1 MKGDTNKKATCSMT
15 IPLHPSAAASEEKR
29 RILTEMV
36 RAQADHLAR
45 MKRMKPYQPST
56 LDKQSLLDKL
66 GCGDED
72 DPFES
77 RDTMVSSGFEV
88 RDSVR
93 VCESCGAPAKKH
105 KESTFDGQS
114 VAICPTRE
122 PLECLGAMEPDA
134 VLVTSPIPPVAVPF
148 CTAGREAYAVK
159 RTAAGVKVTCP
170 RDKGNWTMEGEWDE
184 GSYLFR
190 RPNGRLNT
198 RIPIYLDPTRLD
210 AAVQEAEKRLEALR
224 EAQEWAKA
232 LEEG

>member
-29 RILTEMV
+29 RILTEMM
-36 RAQADHLAR
+36 RAHANQQAQ
-45 MKRMKPYQPST
+45 MQGIN
-56 LDKQSLLDKL
+56 KQSLLARL
-66 GCGDED
+66 GCENEEEE
-72 DPFES
+72 DPFAAG
-77 RDTMVSSGFEV
+77 DMMVSSGFEV

-105 KESTFDGQS
+105 KESTFDDQVVS
-114 VAICPTRE
+114 ICPTRE
-122 PLECLGAMEPDA
+122 PLEAISGMTQDA

-148 CTAGREAYAVK
+148 CSAGRDAFAVK
-159 RTAAGVKVTCP
+159 RTSSGVKVICP

-232 LEEG
+232 LGEG